1 VQKANFFRSTGF
13 RFALLYLAPF
23 SASVLVLFGFIYLIT
38 IDIIDSQTNAAI
50 ESEIRGLAEQYR
62 ADGLAKLRDIVAERS
77 TTPRDGDNIYLL
89 VDPALRPL
97 AGNLRAWPGEA
108 QQDGDWINVS
118 ARDAAKD
125 YDRREFRART
135 FILRGDFHLLVGR
148 DIRARQEFQSAMTQT
163 LGWALAVTIGL
174 GLVGGYFMSRRMLR
188 RVDGVAAASREII
201 EGDLSR
207 RMPVSESGDEFDR
220 LAETLN
226 EMLEEIEQLLTGM
239 RAVTDS
245 MAHDLKTP
253 LTRLKSNLELALQQ
267 GGEGMAGSQRAMGEA
282 IKEAD
287 AVLATFD
294 ALIAIARTE
303 AGTSR
308 AAMQTLDLAPLV
320 RDMAE
325 LYRPL
330 AEQKAISLAEDIDQ
344 SCAIDGHAQFLSQ
357 AVGNLLDNAVKFSP
371 PGGKVSIGLSCRDGT
386 ARLSVADS
394 GPGIPAPERERV
406 LQRFVRLDE
415 SRSTPGSGLGLSL
428 VAGVA
433 KLHGAQLELSDSDL
447 GGLAV
452 VLSFKIT
459 KI

>member
-1 VQKANFFRSTGF
+1 VRNNSFFRSTGF

-23 SASVLVLFGFIYLIT
+23 SASVLVLFGFIYWIT

-50 ESEIRGLAEQYR
+50 EAEIRGLAEQYR
-62 ADGLAKLRDIVAERS
+62 ADGLVQLRDIIAERS
-77 TTPRDGDNIYLL
+77 TPPRDGDNIYLL
-89 VDPALRPL
+89 ADPALRPL

-108 QQDGDWINVS
+108 RQDGDWINVS
-118 ARDAAKD
+118 ARDAAKN

-135 FILRGDFHLLVGR
+135 FILRGDYHLLVGR
-148 DIRARQEFQSAMTQT
+148 DIRARQEFQNAMIQT

-174 GLVGGYFMSRRMLR
+174 GLAGGYFMSRRMLR
-188 RVDGVAAASREII
+188 RVDGVAVASREIM
-201 EGDLSR
+201 EGDLTR

-220 LAETLN
+220 LAQTLN

-245 MAHDLKTP
+245 MAHDLKSP

-267 GGEGMAGSQRAMGEA
+267 GGEDLPGSQRAMGEA
-282 IKEAD
+282 IAEAD
-287 AVLATFD
+287 GVLATFD

-303 AGTSR
+303 AGTSK

-330 AEQKAISLAEDIDQ
+330 AERKDISLTENIAD
-344 SCAIDGHAQFLSQ
+344 SCTIDGHAQFLSQ

-371 PGGKVSIGLSCRDGT
+371 PGGKIAIGLSCRDGV
-386 ARLSVADS
+386 ARLSIADS

-406 LQRFVRLDE
+406 LKRFVRLDE
-415 SRSTPGSGLGLSL
+415 SRTTPGSGLGLSL

-433 KLHGAQLELSDSDL
+433 KLHGARLELSGSDL

-452 VLSFKIT
+452 QLIFNIT
-459 KI
+459 KV

>member
-1 VQKANFFRSTGF
+1 MQKANFFRSTGF

-188 RVDGVAAASREII
+188 RVDGVFAF
-201 EGDLSR
+201 
-207 RMPVSESGDEFDR
+207 VEF
-220 LAETLN
+220 
-226 EMLEEIEQLLTGM
+226 
-239 RAVTDS
+239 
-245 MAHDLKTP
+245 H
-253 LTRLKSNLELALQQ
+253 
-267 GGEGMAGSQRAMGEA
+267 
-282 IKEAD
+282 
-287 AVLATFD
+287 
-294 ALIAIARTE
+294 
-303 AGTSR
+303 
-308 AAMQTLDLAPLV
+308 
-320 RDMAE
+320 
-325 LYRPL
+325 
-330 AEQKAISLAEDIDQ
+330 
-344 SCAIDGHAQFLSQ
+344 
-357 AVGNLLDNAVKFSP
+357 
-371 PGGKVSIGLSCRDGT
+371 
-386 ARLSVADS
+386 
-394 GPGIPAPERERV
+394 
-406 LQRFVRLDE
+406 
-415 SRSTPGSGLGLSL
+415 RS
-428 VAGVA
+428 
-433 KLHGAQLELSDSDL
+433 
-447 GGLAV
+447 
-452 VLSFKIT
+452 
-459 KI
+459 